1 MAVAVVPYASLFVLP
16 GSLALC
22 AGYFAWKGDTRHAR
36 GYGYYA
42 WTSILSLPIGLVIL
56 LSSPVAIVLDPDH
69 RTLLGWMTDVWM
81 RSTAAPF
88 FPVSTRGVEHLP
100 PPGTAVIYVPNHN
113 SFLDIFALSFLE
125 RPEGSF
131 LERTVG
137 LKYLAK
143 GDIFLIPWVGWLMGL
158 TGQIRL
164 DRNARA
170 EGRDVLG
177 PAREKLRRG
186 VSVVVFAEG
195 TRSRTG
201 GLGDFKA
208 GAFKLAMEEGI
219 PIVPITINGTF
230 ALAGKP
236 KADSAGSTLIR
247 ADEMSLES
255 GAVEVVVHPAI
266 YPGGRAVEA
275 LASEARA
282 AISQALT

>member
-1 MAVAVVPYASLFVLP
+1 
-16 GSLALC
+16 
-22 AGYFAWKGDTRHAR
+22 
-36 GYGYYA
+36 
-42 WTSILSLPIGLVIL
+42 
-56 LSSPVAIVLDPDH
+56 
-69 RTLLGWMTDVWM
+69 MTDVWM

-88 FPVSTRGVEHLP
+88 FSVSTKGIENLP
-100 PPGTAVIYVPNHN
+100 PPGVAVIYVANHS

-131 LERTVG
+131 LERSLG

-143 GDIFLIPWVGWLMGL
+143 GEIFSIPWVGWLMGL

-201 GLGDFKA
+201 RLGPFKM
-208 GAFKLAMEEGI
+208 GAFKLASEEDVA
-219 PIVPITINGTF
+219 IVPVTINGTF
-230 ALAGKP
+230 ALAGGSP
-236 KADSAGSTLIR
+236 EADSAGSTLIR
-247 ADEMSLES
+247 ADEMSLQE
-255 GAVEVVVHPAI
+255 GTVEVVVHPAI
-266 YPGGRAVEA
+266 APGGKAMDA
-275 LASEARA
+275 LADQARSAVA
-282 AISQALT
+282 AALV

>member
-1 MAVAVVPYASLFVLP
+1 MPYASLFILP
-16 GSLALC
+16 GSLAAC
-22 AGYFAWKGDTRHAR
+22 SAYFASKGDARHAR

-56 LSSPVAIVLDPDH
+56 LSSPAAIAFDPDQ
-69 RTLLGWMTDVWM
+69 RALLGWMTDVWM
-81 RSTAAPF
+81 RGTAAPF
-88 FPVSTRGVEHLP
+88 FNVATRGVEHLP
-100 PPGTAVIYVPNHN
+100 PPGTPVIYVPNHS

-131 LERTVG
+131 LERCLG

-143 GDIFLIPWVGWLMGL
+143 SDIFAIPWVGWLMGL

-164 DRNARA
+164 DRHART

-195 TRSRTG
+195 TRSRNG
-201 GLGDFKA
+201 SLGEFKV
-208 GAFKLAMEEGI
+208 GAFKLASEEGI
-219 PIVPITINGTF
+219 SIVPVTINGTF

-236 KADSAGSTLIR
+236 QADSAGSTLIR
-247 ADEMSLES
+247 ADEMSLEE
-255 GAVEVVVHPAI
+255 GAVEVIVHAAI
-266 YPGGRAVEA
+266 DPGGKTVAA
-275 LASEARA
+275 LSSEARS
-282 AISQALT
+282 AIAGSLT